1 MGLIICILENM
12 QGKLDQ
18 DLHQIVNFLTEEL
31 KFLGTIESKASK
43 FKSTILQAIA
53 MAFAYNAS
61 ATF

>member
-12 QGKLDQ
+12 PGKLDQ
-18 DLHQIVNFLTEEL
+18 DLHQIVTFLTEEL
-31 KFLGTIESKASK
+31 KFLGTIKGKAAN